1 MRTPFREPFHAN
13 ANRYFPAFFFLH
25 APGLFYIFHKRSR
38 FYRRV
43 KGEQLNILVQ
53 KYGGSSVGSVD
64 RIKNV
69 ARRIIKSKEQGY
81 KIVVVVSAMS
91 GETNR
96 LIALAHDITSEPAK
110 REMDM
115 LVSTGEQ
122 VSIALLA
129 IALQDMGHPAISMTA
144 AQVGIHTDANFMN
157 ARIQHIDDKRMKS
170 ELSKGRIIIVAGFQ
184 GIDFDA
190 NITTLGRGGSDT
202 SAVAL
207 AAALKAKYCEIYT
220 DVDGIYTA
228 DPNKVPGARLL
239 REISYEEMLELA
251 SLGSKV
257 LHSRAVEIAMNFN
270 VVLHVRSSLNN
281 REGTLVVKE
290 KKDMEQ
296 IRINGVTSKTD
307 EARVTVY
314 DLDHK
319 PGVAASVFGE
329 LARQQINVDMI
340 VQPSSTESTQTNRI
354 SFTVKK
360 GELKAV
366 EKVIEELRRKGV
378 VKGKHTV
385 DGKIAIVSI
394 VGVGMKS
401 HTGVAAEL
409 FSILA
414 RNKINIEMISTSEIK
429 ISCVIAEDRVL
440 DAVRAIH
447 AGFGLH
453 KTSTPPAAPAAKKA
467 ARPSPKKK
475 A

>member
-1 MRTPFREPFHAN
+1 
-13 ANRYFPAFFFLH
+13 
-25 APGLFYIFHKRSR
+25 
-38 FYRRV
+38 V
-43 KGEQLNILVQ
+43 NILVQ
-53 KYGGSSVGSVD
+53 KYGGTSVGSVE

-81 KIVVVVSAMS
+81 RIVVVVSAMS

-96 LIALAHDITSEPAK
+96 LLDLAQQMTPEPAK
-110 REMDM
+110 RELDM

-129 IALQDMGHPAISMTA
+129 IALQDMGHPAISMTG
-144 AQVGIHTDANFMN
+144 AQVGIRTDGNFTN
-157 ARIQHIDDKRMKS
+157 ARIQHIDDKSMRA
-170 ELSKGRIIIVAGFQ
+170 ELAQGRIVIVAGFQ
-184 GIDFDA
+184 GIDEGN

-207 AAALKAKYCEIYT
+207 AAALKARYCEIYT
-220 DVDGIYTA
+220 DVDGVYTA
-228 DPNKVPGARLL
+228 DPNKVPDARLL

-257 LHSRAVEIAMNFN
+257 LHSRSVEIAMNYN
-270 VVLHVRSSLNN
+270 VVLHVRSSLNTN
-281 REGTLVVKE
+281 EGTLVVKE
-290 KKDMEQ
+290 KKEMEQ

-319 PGVAASVFGE
+319 PGVAATVFGE
-329 LARQQINVDMI
+329 LSKQRINVDMI
-340 VQPSSTESTQTNRI
+340 VQPSSTEATQTNRI

-360 GELKAV
+360 SDLRTV
-366 EKVIEELRRKGV
+366 EGVVENLRSMGV
-378 VKGKHTV
+378 VKGKHAI
-385 DGKIAIVSI
+385 DRDIAIISI

-409 FSILA
+409 FAILA
-414 RNKINIEMISTSEIK
+414 KNKINIEMISTSEIK

-440 DAVRAIH
+440 DALRAIH
-447 AGFGLH
+447 AGFGLE
-453 KTSTPPAAPAAKKA
+453 KEPEPGDRQAKGKSAKPARKRA
-467 ARPSPKKK
+467 
-475 A
+475 